1 MRYYLH
7 KTSVRS
13 NCLIAQKDD
22 PDLELFIPSWR
33 VEYKLFFT
41 ERGAEVILDD
51 NATYFNGID
60 GSYIEP
66 RAMAEM
72 LGYQ

>member
-1 MRYYLH
+1 MG
-7 KTSVRS
+7 
-13 NCLIAQKDD
+13 
-22 PDLELFIPSWR
+22 LFIPSWR

-51 NATYFNGID
+51 NATYFNAID